1 MIINSVSVFSDLG
14 SFDRVFIFIAKQ
26 DYVENL
32 TQVIVIKNFD
42 RTFQRYQKEAVMIKE
57 LSFKRLRKRTDP
69 DSLNLEST
77 ENLTPLDGI
86 IGQPRAVSSL
96 RFGLG
101 IQEVGF
107 NVFVSGPRG
116 MGKMTAVKS
125 FLEELAKN
133 KPTPSDWCYVNDFND
148 GDQPK
153 ALRLPAG
160 RGKEFQQDV
169 RKFVDFIQRE
179 IRKLFDSDEYTA
191 KRDQVIGAMQTKR
204 DALMRD
210 FSNSAA
216 AEGFSLQATSM
227 GVVLLPSKDG
237 HAMNEE
243 EWKAIPQADQNKLI
257 EKRKALEERLKGVLK
272 EVRHLE
278 RSAQHAL
285 MEMDRQ
291 AVRYLVG
298 GVLEDLKDK
307 YKNLSDAAVWFDDIE
322 NDILDNI
329 ESFKQTPDGKEKAED
344 IPSNTYQVNLFVD
357 NSKQDGLPVVLEL
370 NPTYNN
376 LFGRIEKEVY
386 QGTLYTDFTMVKPGA
401 LHRANGGYIVLQVED
416 VLKHFMSWDG
426 LKRALRSGSIQ
437 IEEIGESLGMT
448 TTKTIRP
455 QPIPLDV
462 KVILIGRSMMYYML
476 HHYDDDF
483 PELFKV
489 KADFDISMDR
499 DDKNTRDFLTFIS
512 TLCNKENLKH
522 LNSPAAAK
530 ILEFASRLADDQEK
544 LSTHFAALADV
555 IREAHYWA
563 VEDKAPQ
570 IREIHV
576 QKALDEKMYRSNLMQ
591 KRIQEL
597 ITQKVFLIDTDSA
610 VIGQVNGLAVIQMGE
625 YEFGRPS
632 RITASVGPG
641 TEGIIDIERQVQMGG
656 PIHSKGVLIL
666 NGFMLETFGADKP
679 LTLSCRLVFE
689 QSYEGVDGDS
699 ASSTELYA
707 ILSALAQVPLKQGI
721 AVTGSVN
728 QKGEIQAIGGVNEKI
743 EGYFEICSAIGLTG
757 KQGVMIPQSNVQN
770 LMLREDIVEAVK
782 SERFHIWSVST
793 VGEGIE
799 ILTGRPAGERLKD
812 GSFPKKTIYHLV
824 EKRLEGFTAQLKK
837 AGKPGEK
844 KIRSKKNKSRM
855 KKG

>member
-1 MIINSVSVFSDLG
+1 MV
-14 SFDRVFIFIAKQ
+14 
-26 DYVENL
+26 
-32 TQVIVIKNFD
+32 
-42 RTFQRYQKEAVMIKE
+42 KE
-57 LSFKRLRKRTDP
+57 LSFKQLRKITDP
-69 DSLNLEST
+69 ESLNLETT
-77 ENLTPLDGI
+77 EHLTPLDGI

-101 IQEVGF
+101 IQEIGF

-125 FLEELAKN
+125 FLEEMAKN
-133 KPTPSDWCYVNDFND
+133 KPTPSDWCYVNEFND
-148 GDQPK
+148 GGQPK

-169 RKFVDFIQRE
+169 RKFVEFIHRE
-179 IRKLFDSDEYTA
+179 IRKLFESDEYNT
-191 KRDQVIGAMQTKR
+191 KRDQIIGVMQNKR
-204 DALMRD
+204 DLLMRD
-210 FSNSAA
+210 FSNASSS
-216 AEGFSLQATSM
+216 EGFTLQATQL

-237 HAMNEE
+237 RAMSEE
-243 EWKAIPQADQNKLI
+243 EWKAIPQTDQDKLI
-257 EKRKALEERLKGVLK
+257 EKRKALEERLKVALK
-272 EVRHLE
+272 EVRLME
-278 RSAQHAL
+278 REAQHSL
-285 MEMDRQ
+285 KELDQQ

-298 GVLEDLKDK
+298 GVLEDLKEK
-307 YKNLSDAAVWFDDIE
+307 YKNLSDAADWFDDIE
-322 NDILDNI
+322 NDILENI
-329 ESFKQTPDGKEKAED
+329 EAFKQTPDDKEKTED
-344 IPSNTYQVNLFVD
+344 VPSNTYQVNLFVD

-386 QGTLYTDFTMVKPGA
+386 QGTLYTDFTMIKPGA

-437 IEEIGESLGMT
+437 IEELGESVGLT

-455 QPIPLDV
+455 QPIPLDI

-476 HHYDDDF
+476 HQWDDDF

-499 DDKNTRDFLTFIS
+499 DEKNTRDFLTFIS

-530 ILEFASRLADDQEK
+530 VLEFASRLADDQEK
-544 LSTHFAALADV
+544 LSTHFGAMADV

-563 VEDKAPQ
+563 VQDKAAQ

-576 QKALDEKMYRSNLMQ
+576 QKALDEKIYRSNLVQ

-597 ITQKVFLIDTDSA
+597 ITQKVFLIDTDAA
-610 VIGQVNGLAVIQMGE
+610 VAGQVNGLAVIRMGE

-641 TEGIIDIERQVQMGG
+641 TEGIVDIERQVQLGG

-666 NGFMLETFGADKP
+666 SGFMSDTFASEKP
-679 LTLSCRLVFE
+679 LTLSSRIVFE

-707 ILSALAQVPLKQGI
+707 ILSALAQVPIKQGI

-743 EGYFEICSAIGLTG
+743 EGFFEICSAMGLTG
-757 KQGVMIPQSNVQN
+757 KQGVMIPKSNVQN
-770 LMLREDIVEAVK
+770 LMLREDIVTAVK
-782 SERFHIWSVST
+782 KDKFHIWAVST
-793 VGEGIE
+793 IAEGIE
-799 ILTGRPAGERLKD
+799 VLTGKPAGARSKD

-824 EKRLEGFTAQLKK
+824 EKRLEGFTSQLKK
-837 AGKPGEK
+837 TVVPKVK
-844 KIRSKKNKSRM
+844 KSKRKAKRP
-855 KKG
+855 

>member
-1 MIINSVSVFSDLG
+1 MV
-14 SFDRVFIFIAKQ
+14 
-26 DYVENL
+26 
-32 TQVIVIKNFD
+32 
-42 RTFQRYQKEAVMIKE
+42 KE
-57 LSFKRLRKRTDP
+57 LTYKQLRKFTDP
-69 DSLNLEST
+69 ESLNVETT
-77 ENLTPLDGI
+77 EHLSPLDGI

-125 FLEELAKN
+125 FLEELARN

-160 RGKEFQQDV
+160 RGKEFQLDV
-169 RKFVDFIQRE
+169 KKFVEFINRE
-179 IRKLFDSDEYTA
+179 IRKLFESDEFS
-191 KRDQVIGAMQTKR
+191 TKR
-204 DALMRD
+204 DEVVSGMQSKRDTLMRE
-210 FSNSAA
+210 FSNTSA
-216 AEGFSLQATSM
+216 AEGFSLQSTPM
-227 GVVLLPSKDG
+227 GVVLLPTKDG
-237 HAMNEE
+237 RAMSEE
-243 EWKAIPQADQNKLI
+243 EWKAFSQAEQGKLI
-257 EKRKALEERLKGVLK
+257 EKRKTLEERLKVLLK
-272 EVRHLE
+272 EVRHME

-285 MEMDRQ
+285 MELDKQ
-291 AVRYLVG
+291 AVRFLVG
-298 GVLEDLKDK
+298 GVLEDLKEK
-307 YKNLSDAAVWFDDIE
+307 YKDLSDAAEWFTDIE

-329 ESFKQTPDGKEKAED
+329 ESFKQSSDDKVKTED
-344 IPSNTYQVNLFVD
+344 VPTNTYQVNLFVD

-386 QGTLYTDFTMVKPGA
+386 QGTLYTDFTMIKPGA

-437 IEEIGESLGMT
+437 IEELGESLGMT

-455 QPIPLDV
+455 QPIPLDI
-462 KVILIGRSMMYYML
+462 KVILIGRSMMYYLL
-476 HHYDDDF
+476 HQYDDDF

-499 DDKNTRDFLTFIS
+499 DDKNTQDFLTFIS

-530 ILEFASRLADDQEK
+530 VLEFASRLADDQEK
-544 LSTHFAALADV
+544 LSTHFGAMADV

-563 VEDKAPQ
+563 VQDKAAQ

-576 QKALDEKMYRSNLMQ
+576 QKALDEKVYRSNLIQ

-597 ITQKVFLIDTDSA
+597 ITQKVFLIDTDTA
-610 VIGQVNGLAVIQMGE
+610 VIGQVNGLAVIRMGE

-632 RITASVGPG
+632 RITASAGPG
-641 TEGIIDIERQVQMGG
+641 TEGIIDIERQVQLGG

-666 NGFMLETFGADKP
+666 NGFMSDVFAAHKP

-707 ILSALAQVPLKQGI
+707 ILSVLAQVPLKQGI

-728 QKGEIQAIGGVNEKI
+728 QKGEIQAIGGINEKI
-743 EGYFEICSAIGLTG
+743 EGFYEICSAMGLTG
-757 KQGVMIPQSNVQN
+757 KQGVMMPRSNVQN
-770 LMLREDIVEAVK
+770 LMLREDIVDAVK
-782 SERFHIWSVST
+782 SERFHIWAVST
-793 VGEGIE
+793 ISEGIE
-799 ILTGRPAGERLKD
+799 ILTGKPAGERTKD
-812 GSFPKKTIYHLV
+812 GSFPKKSIYHLV
-824 EKRLEGFTAQLKK
+824 EKRLENFTAQLKK
-837 AGKPGEK
+837 AGKPDTK
-844 KIRSKKNKSRM
+844 KNPSKKNKNRV
-855 KKG
+855 KK

>member
-1 MIINSVSVFSDLG
+1 MV
-14 SFDRVFIFIAKQ
+14 
-26 DYVENL
+26 
-32 TQVIVIKNFD
+32 
-42 RTFQRYQKEAVMIKE
+42 KE
-57 LSFKRLRKRTDP
+57 LSYKQLRKITDP
-69 DSLNLEST
+69 ESLNLETT
-77 ENLTPLDGI
+77 EHLTPLDGI

-101 IQEVGF
+101 IQEIGF

-125 FLEELAKN
+125 FLEEMAKN
-133 KPTPSDWCYVNDFND
+133 KPTPSDWCYVNEFND
-148 GDQPK
+148 GGQPK

-169 RKFVDFIQRE
+169 RKFVEFIHRE
-179 IRKLFDSDEYTA
+179 IRKLFESDEYNT
-191 KRDQVIGAMQTKR
+191 KRDQIIGVMQNKR
-204 DALMRD
+204 DLLMRD
-210 FSNSAA
+210 FSNASSS
-216 AEGFSLQATSM
+216 EGFTLQATQL

-237 HAMNEE
+237 RAMSEE
-243 EWKAIPQADQNKLI
+243 EWKAIPQTDQDKLI
-257 EKRKALEERLKGVLK
+257 EKRKALEERLKVALK
-272 EVRHLE
+272 EVRLME
-278 RSAQHAL
+278 REAQHSL
-285 MEMDRQ
+285 KELDQQ

-298 GVLEDLKDK
+298 GVLEDLKEK
-307 YKNLSDAAVWFDDIE
+307 YKNLSDAADWFDDIE
-322 NDILDNI
+322 NDILENI
-329 ESFKQTPDGKEKAED
+329 EAFKQTPDDKEKTED
-344 IPSNTYQVNLFVD
+344 VPSNTYQVNLFVD

-386 QGTLYTDFTMVKPGA
+386 QGTLYTDFTMIKPGA
-401 LHRANGGYIVLQVED
+401 LHRANGGYIVLQIED

-437 IEEIGESLGMT
+437 IEELGESVGLT

-455 QPIPLDV
+455 QPIPLDI

-476 HHYDDDF
+476 HQWDDDF

-499 DDKNTRDFLTFIS
+499 DEKNTRDFLTFIS

-530 ILEFASRLADDQEK
+530 VLEFASRLADDQEK
-544 LSTHFAALADV
+544 LSTHFGAMADV

-563 VEDKAPQ
+563 VQDKAAQ

-576 QKALDEKMYRSNLMQ
+576 QKALDEKIYRSNLVQ

-597 ITQKVFLIDTDSA
+597 ITQKVFLIDTDAA
-610 VIGQVNGLAVIQMGE
+610 VAGQVNGLAVIRMGE

-641 TEGIIDIERQVQMGG
+641 TEGIVDIERQVQLGG

-666 NGFMLETFGADKP
+666 SGFMSDTFASEKP
-679 LTLSCRLVFE
+679 LTLSSRIVFE

-707 ILSALAQVPLKQGI
+707 ILSALAQVPIKQGI

-743 EGYFEICSAIGLTG
+743 EGFFEICSAMGLTG
-757 KQGVMIPQSNVQN
+757 KQGVMIPKSNVQN
-770 LMLREDIVEAVK
+770 LMLREDIVTAVK
-782 SERFHIWSVST
+782 KDKFHIWAVST
-793 VGEGIE
+793 IAEGIE
-799 ILTGRPAGERLKD
+799 VLTGKPAGARSKG
-812 GSFPKKTIYHLV
+812 GSFPKNTIYLQV
-824 EKRLEGFTAQLKK
+824 EKRLEGLTSLLKK
-837 AGKPGEK
+837 TVVPKVK
-844 KIRSKKNKSRM
+844 KSKRKAKRP
-855 KKG
+855 

>member
-1 MIINSVSVFSDLG
+1 MV
-14 SFDRVFIFIAKQ
+14 
-26 DYVENL
+26 
-32 TQVIVIKNFD
+32 
-42 RTFQRYQKEAVMIKE
+42 KE
-57 LSFKRLRKRTDP
+57 LSYKQLRRITDP
-69 DSLNLEST
+69 ESLNLETT
-77 ENLTPLDGI
+77 EHLTPLDGI

-125 FLEELAKN
+125 FLEEMAKN

-148 GDQPK
+148 GGQPK

-160 RGKEFQQDV
+160 RGKEFQMDV
-169 RKFVDFIQRE
+169 KKFVEFIRRE
-179 IRKLFDSDEYTA
+179 IRKLFESDEYNT
-191 KRDQVIGAMQTKR
+191 KRDQVIGVMQNKR
-204 DALMRD
+204 DQLMRD
-210 FSNSAA
+210 FSNAAA
-216 AEGFSLQATSM
+216 AEGFSLQATQL

-237 HAMNEE
+237 RAMSEE
-243 EWKAIPQADQNKLI
+243 EWKAIPQADQDKLI
-257 EKRKALEERLKGVLK
+257 DHRKALEERLKVVLK
-272 EVRHLE
+272 EIR
-278 RSAQHAL
+278 L
-285 MEMDRQ
+285 MEKAAQASLMELDQQ

-307 YKNLSDAAVWFDDIE
+307 YKDLSDAAGWFDDIE
-322 NDILDNI
+322 SDILENI
-329 ESFKQTPDGKEKAED
+329 ESFKQTPDDKEKKED
-344 IPSNTYQVNLFVD
+344 VPSNTYQVNLFVD

-386 QGTLYTDFTMVKPGA
+386 QGTLYTDFTMIKPGA

-426 LKRALRSGSIQ
+426 LKRALRSGLIQ
-437 IEEIGESLGMT
+437 IEELGESVGLT

-455 QPIPLDV
+455 QPIPLDI

-476 HHYDDDF
+476 HQLDDDF

-499 DDKNTRDFLTFIS
+499 DEKNTRDFLTFIS

-530 ILEFASRLADDQEK
+530 VLEFASRLADDQEK
-544 LSTHFAALADV
+544 LSTHFGAMADV

-563 VEDKAPQ
+563 VQDQAAQ

-576 QKALDEKMYRSNLMQ
+576 QKALDEKIYRSNLIQ

-597 ITQKVFLIDTDSA
+597 ITQKVFLIDTDTA
-610 VIGQVNGLAVIQMGE
+610 VAGQVNGLAVIRMGE

-641 TEGIIDIERQVQMGG
+641 TDGIVDIERQVQMGG

-666 NGFMLETFGADKP
+666 GGFMSETFASKKP

-707 ILSALAQVPLKQGI
+707 ILSALAQVPIKQGI

-743 EGYFEICSAIGLTG
+743 EGFYEICSAMGLTG
-757 KQGVMIPQSNVQN
+757 KQGAMIPKSNVQN

-782 SERFHIWSVST
+782 KEKFHIWAVST
-793 VGEGIE
+793 IAEGIE
-799 ILTGRPAGERLKD
+799 VLTGKPAGARSK
-812 GSFPKKTIYHLV
+812 GGTFPKKTVYHLV
-824 EKRLEGFTAQLKK
+824 EKRLDGFTSQLKK
-837 AGKPGEK
+837 TGAPK
-844 KIRSKKNKSRM
+844 SKKGRGT
-855 KKG
+855 KKR

>member
-1 MIINSVSVFSDLG
+1 MV
-14 SFDRVFIFIAKQ
+14 
-26 DYVENL
+26 
-32 TQVIVIKNFD
+32 
-42 RTFQRYQKEAVMIKE
+42 KE
-57 LSFKRLRKRTDP
+57 LTYKHLRKITDP
-69 DSLNLEST
+69 ESLNLEST
-77 ENLTPLDGI
+77 EHLSPLDGI

-125 FLEELAKN
+125 FLEELAKS

-169 RKFVDFIQRE
+169 RKFVEFIHRE
-179 IRKLFDSDEYTA
+179 IRKLFESDDYTT
-191 KRDQVIGAMQTKR
+191 KRDEIIGAMQTQR
-204 DALMRD
+204 DGLMRE

-216 AEGFSLQATSM
+216 GEGFSLQATQL
-227 GVVLLPSKDG
+227 GVILLPTKDG
-237 HAMNEE
+237 RAMAEE
-243 EWKAIPQADQNKLI
+243 EWKAIPQAEQDKLI
-257 EKRKALEERLKGVLK
+257 EKRKALEERLKAVLK
-272 EVRHLE
+272 EVRLLE
-278 RSAQHAL
+278 RAAQHSL
-285 MEMDRQ
+285 KELDQQ

-298 GVLEDLKDK
+298 GVLEDLKEK
-307 YKNLSDAAVWFDDIE
+307 YKNLEEVMGWFGDIE
-322 NDILDNI
+322 NDILENI
-329 ESFKQTPDGKEKAED
+329 ESFKQTSEDKEKSED
-344 IPSNTYQVNLFVD
+344 VPANTYEVNLFVD
-357 NSKQDGLPVVLEL
+357 NSKQQGVPVVLEL

-386 QGTLYTDFTMVKPGA
+386 QGTLYSDFTMIKPGA

-416 VLKHFMSWDG
+416 VLKHLMSWDG

-437 IEEIGESLGMT
+437 IEELGESMGLT
-448 TTKTIRP
+448 TTRTTRP
-455 QPIPLDV
+455 QPIPLEV
-462 KVILIGRSMMYYML
+462 KIILVGRSMMYYML

-489 KADFDISMDR
+489 KADFDTSMDR
-499 DDKNTRDFLTFIS
+499 DDKNTQDFLTFIS

-522 LNSPAAAK
+522 LNSPAAARV
-530 ILEFASRLADDQEK
+530 LEYASRLADDQEK
-544 LSTHFAALADV
+544 LSTHFGAMADV

-563 VEDKAPQ
+563 VQDQAAQ

-576 QKALDEKMYRSNLMQ
+576 QKAIDEKVYRSNLVQ

-597 ITQKVFLIDTDSA
+597 ITQKVFLIDTESSVA
-610 VIGQVNGLAVIQMGE
+610 GQVNGLAVIRMGD
-625 YEFGRPS
+625 YEFGRPN
-632 RITASVGPG
+632 RITASAGPG
-641 TEGIIDIERQVQMGG
+641 TEGIVDIERQVQLGG

-666 NGFMLETFGADKP
+666 SGFMSETFASEKP
-679 LTLSCRLVFE
+679 MTLSCRLVFE

-707 ILSALAQVPLKQGI
+707 ILSALSQVPIRQGI

-743 EGYFEICSAIGLTG
+743 EGYFDICTALGLTG
-757 KQGVMIPQSNVQN
+757 KQGVMIPKSNVQH
-770 LMLREDIVEAVK
+770 LMLREDVVTAVK
-782 SERFHIWSVST
+782 DGKFHIWPVAT
-793 VGEGIE
+793 IAEGIE
-799 ILTGRPAGERLKD
+799 VLTGKPAGVKNKN
-812 GSFPKKTIYHLV
+812 GTFPKKTIYHLV
-824 EKRLEGFTAQLKK
+824 EKRLQSFSSQLKK
-837 AGKPGEK
+837 TVQPKDK
-844 KIRSKKNKSRM
+844 KRGTKRR
-855 KKG
+855 